1 MKIEVLYKNHCYE
14 EFDSTAHVSPN
25 PYPQG
30 TNILTD
36 WILHLDKIE
45 EQGIVLVEHWYDTK
59 TPNGDTV
66 IDGLKMNVARRC
78 LGCAILLVSS
88 QEVDNIVWLK
98 KDGEKILWR
107 EGDDLINGERF
118 FAMEQLCYSN
128 SSVISVN
135 KRALSIFDYLTN
147 AYPDQ
152 SPEEIAESMGYTMEA
167 IERIQNAEMAQT
179 IEELVDEDNTDTDT
193 YYDFS

>member
-1 MKIEVLYKNHCYE
+1 MKIEILYKNHCYE

-25 PYPQG
+25 PYSQG
-30 TNILTD
+30 INVLTD

-98 KDGEKILWR
+98 KDGVKILWR
-107 EGDDLINGERF
+107 EGEELINGERF
-118 FAMEQLCYSN
+118 FAMEQLCYSD
-128 SSVISVN
+128 SSIASVN
-135 KRALSIFDYLTN
+135 KRALAIFDYLLK
-147 AYPDQ
+147 AHPEQ
-152 SPEEIAESMGYTMEA
+152 SSEQIAKSMGYTMAA
-167 IERIQNAEMAQT
+167 IERIQNAEMSQK
-179 IEELVDEDNTDTDT
+179 IEELVDVDDTETD
-193 YYDFS
+193 YDFS

>member
-1 MKIEVLYKNHCYE
+1 M
-14 EFDSTAHVSPN
+14 
-25 PYPQG
+25 
-30 TNILTD
+30 TD

-66 IDGLKMNVARRC
+66 IGGLKMNVARRC

-147 AYPDQ
+147 AYPEQ
-152 SPEEIAESMGYTMEA
+152 SPEEIAESMGYTMAA

-179 IEELVDEDNTDTDT
+179 IDELVDEDNTGSD
-193 YYDFS
+193 YDFS

>member
-14 EFDSTAHVSPN
+14 EFDLSTHVSIN

-36 WILHLDKIE
+36 WILYLDEIK

-59 TPNGDTV
+59 TTNGDVT
-66 IDGLKMNVARRC
+66 IDGIKIKAARRC
-78 LGCAILLVSS
+78 LGCAILLVSP
-88 QEVDNIVWLK
+88 QEIDNIVWLK

-118 FAMEQLCYSN
+118 FAMEQLCYSD
-128 SSVISVN
+128 SSITSVN
-135 KRALSIFDYLTN
+135 KRALVIFDYLTK
-147 AYPDQ
+147 ARPDQ
-152 SPEEIAESMGYTMEA
+152 SSEQIASSMGYTVAA
-167 IERIQNAEMAQT
+167 IERIQNAEMAQ
-179 IEELVDEDNTDTDT
+179 IEAMGDEENTD
-193 YYDFS
+193 YDFS

>member
-1 MKIEVLYKNHCYE
+1 MKIEVLYKNYCYE

-30 TNILTD
+30 INVLTD

-59 TPNGDTV
+59 KTNGETT
-66 IDGLKMNVARRC
+66 IDGIKITVARRS

-98 KDGEKILWR
+98 KDGKKILWR

-118 FAMEQLCYSN
+118 FAMEQLCYSD
-128 SSVISVN
+128 SSIASVN
-135 KRALSIFDYLTN
+135 KRALAIFDYLLK
-147 AYPDQ
+147 AHPEQ
-152 SPEEIAESMGYTMEA
+152 SSEQIAKSMGYTMEA

-179 IEELVDEDNTDTDT
+179 IEELDDEDNTETET
-193 YYDFS
+193 NYDFS

>member
-30 TNILTD
+30 INILTD

-88 QEVDNIVWLK
+88 QEVDNIVWVK

-152 SPEEIAESMGYTMEA
+152 SPEEIAESMGYTMAA

-179 IEELVDEDNTDTDT
+179 IDELVDEDDTET
-193 YYDFS
+193 ETNYDFS